1 MLNQSKIL
9 ATAVALLCAGAAS
22 ANTVVVTQVGARGNT
37 GLVAL
42 DFQSNGDA
50 SAFQFTVDLPKGVSS
65 IDTSKCLAK
74 LPKGFTG
81 VCQSK
86 GNRVAAVVYS
96 GSTTTFPADMVSLG
110 TISYNGSLAKG
121 VDEIVVSNLVGSTPS
136 GKETSSIKS
145 DVSIEDGTRGTH
157 EK

>member
-9 ATAVALLCAGAAS
+9 ATATALLFAGVAS
-22 ANTVVVTQVGARGNT
+22 ANTILVTQGGAGGNA

-42 DFQSNGDA
+42 DFQSNGDV
-50 SAFQFTVDLPKGVSS
+50 SAFQFTVDLPKGVAS
-65 IDTSKCLAK
+65 INTSKCLSE

-96 GSTTTFPADMVSLG
+96 GNTTTFPADVVSLG
-110 TISYNGSLAKG
+110 TISYSGSIAKG

-136 GKETSSIKS
+136 GAESPGMKS
-145 DVSIEDGTRGTH
+145 DVSFDDGARGTH

>member
-9 ATAVALLCAGAAS
+9 ATAVALLFAGGAS
-22 ANTVVVTQVGARGNT
+22 ANTLLVTQGGASGNA

-42 DFQSNGDA
+42 DFQSNGDV
-50 SAFQFTVDLPKGVSS
+50 SAFQFTVDLPKGIAS
-65 IDTSKCLAK
+65 IDTSKCLSE

-81 VCQSK
+81 VCRSK

-96 GSTTTFPADMVSLG
+96 GNTTTFPSDVVSLG
-110 TISYNGSLAKG
+110 TISYNGSIAKDAG
-121 VDEIVVSNLVGSTPS
+121 GIVVGNMVASTPS
-136 GKETSSIKS
+136 GAESPGMKS
-145 DVSIEDGTRGTH
+145 DVSFDDGARGTH

>member
-1 MLNQSKIL
+1 MTNKSRIL
-9 ATAVALLCAGAAS
+9 ATAIGLLFAGVAS
-22 ANTVVVTQVGARGNT
+22 ANTVVVTQGGARAS

-42 DFQSNGDA
+42 DFQSSGDV

-65 IDTSKCLAK
+65 IDTSKCLAE

-81 VCQSK
+81 VCRSK

-96 GSTTTFPADMVSLG
+96 GNNTPFPADMVALG
-110 TISYNGSLAKG
+110 TISYSGSIAKDAG
-121 VDEIVVSNLVGSTPS
+121 SIVVSNMVGSTPS
-136 GKETSSIKS
+136 GTESSGMKS
-145 DVSIEDGTRGTH
+145 DVSLDNGARGTQ